1 MVIEGGVPCTKGSI
15 FDLSA
20 GEGGDDSKLFVEE
33 LLALY
38 AKWAL
43 QHRLALA
50 IAHQTFGHAILTVEG
65 ENAAALFA
73 REAGKHCVQRVPPTE
88 RSGRRHTSMVAVAV
102 MRARER
108 VGSFDPRDVD
118 ITTQRGH
125 GKGGQN
131 QNKVESAVRAIHRP
145 TGLSVF
151 INGRDQ
157 YRNKQT
163 ALEILAERVEERV
176 AAQEADRESQEKR
189 SQTDFG
195 TRSNKLRTYNF
206 IEGRI
211 VDHALGIKR
220 FTDVAKWFKKGD
232 LSLFYGQA

>member
-1 MVIEGGVPCTKGSI
+1 M
-15 FDLSA
+15 SA

-33 LLALY
+33 MLSLY

-43 QHRLALA
+43 QHNLSLA
-50 IAHQTFGHAILTVEG
+50 IAHQTFGHVILTVEG
-65 ENAAALFA
+65 ENAHTFFA
-73 REAGKHCVQRVPPTE
+73 REPGKHCVQRVPPTE
-88 RSGRRHTSMVAVAV
+88 RKSRRHTSMVAVAV
-102 MRARER
+102 TWVREAS
-108 VGSFDPRDVD
+108 VHFDPRDVE

-131 QNKVESAVRAIHRP
+131 QNKVESAVRGVHRP

-163 ALEILAERVEERV
+163 ALEILQERVEERF
-176 AAQEADRESQEKR
+176 AAKEAAEDAQEKL
-189 SQTDFG
+189 SQTDYG

-206 IEGRI
+206 IEGRV
-211 VDHALGIKR
+211 VDHAQGIKK
-220 FTDVAKWFKKGD
+220 FVDVYKFFKKGD
-232 LSLFYGQA
+232 LSLFYANLTS